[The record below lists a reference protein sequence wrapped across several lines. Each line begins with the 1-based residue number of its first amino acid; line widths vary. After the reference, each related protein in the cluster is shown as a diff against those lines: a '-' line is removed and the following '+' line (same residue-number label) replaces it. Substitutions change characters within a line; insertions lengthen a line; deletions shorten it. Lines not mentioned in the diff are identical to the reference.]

1 MASPTPEELKNP
13 ARERSLFST
22 RAWVAAG
29 FVLVLLGILAGRAA
43 YLQIHK
49 YQHFATRSQD
59 NRVRVVAVPP
69 PRGLIYDRN
78 GLPLAVNL
86 PSYRLEVTPSEVGR
100 RLDAAG
106 WDALL
111 DRIGRWIEITEA
123 DRRRFHAERGR
134 KRPFQPITLRFN
146 LSDEEVARFAVHQYA
161 FPGVQVVAR
170 PGRYYPRGG
179 AAVHSVGYV
188 GRISEK
194 ELKSLEDPE
203 NYSGSSHIGKTGV
216 ERHYESWLHGRVG
229 LQHVEINAQGRA
241 LRILDEEPPEPGVD
255 LLLSLDMGL
264 QAVAEQALGD
274 HTGAVVAIDPHT
286 GDVLALVSKPTYDPN
301 PFVNG
306 IGAKAYRALLTDPD
320 RPLFNRAL
328 TGRYPPGSTIKPF
341 MGLAG
346 LELGVTTP
354 EKTLWAGPYYK
365 LPNSERKYR
374 DWKRGGHGRVNL
386 HKSIV
391 QSCDVYFYDL
401 AYRMGIDRIHGFLS
415 RFGFGQRLGIDA
427 TGESPGLLPSRTWKK
442 GRHGVAWFP
451 GDTVNVGIGQGFLL
465 ATPLQLASAT
475 ATIAMRG
482 KRFRPRLVRAVRRP
496 GASRFEP
503 LPPQA
508 LPPVV
513 LRNPAW
519 WDVVIEAMKD
529 VTRKRNGTA
538 WRIGRDAPYAIA
550 AKTGTAQVFGLK
562 EGQKYDAKKLHRK
575 LHDHALFIAF
585 APADDPQIAV
595 AVVVEHG
602 GHGGSAAGP
611 VARAVMDYHILGRAP
626 EPRAPE
632 EGDGRS
638 LVVRR

>member
-1 MASPTPEELKNP
+1 MPATPPEELKNP
-13 ARERSLFST
+13 AEERALF
-22 RAWVAAG
+22 RARAGVAAA
-29 FVLVLLGILAGRAA
+29 LVVAALAGVAGRAA

-78 GLPLAVNL
+78 GVAVAVNL
-86 PSYRLEVTPSEVGR
+86 PSYRLELTPSEVGR
-100 RLDAAG
+100 RMDAAR
-106 WDALL
+106 WNALL
-111 DRIGRWIEITEA
+111 DRLSQWVEIPEA
-123 DRRRFHAERGR
+123 DRERFHRERLR

-170 PGRYYPRGG
+170 LGRHYPRAG
-179 AAVHSVGYV
+179 ATVHSVGYV

-194 ELKSLEDPE
+194 ELQALEEPQ

-216 ERHYESWLHGRVG
+216 EKYHEALLHGRAG
-229 LQHVEINAQGRA
+229 LQHVEINAQGRV
-241 LRILDEEPPEPGVD
+241 LRVLDEEPPEPGAD

-264 QAVAEQALGD
+264 QAVAEQALGA
-274 HTGAVVAIDPHT
+274 HTGAVVAIEPFT

-301 PFVNG
+301 AFVNG
-306 IGAKAYRALLTDPD
+306 ISAQAYRALLTDPD

-328 TGRYPPGSTIKPF
+328 AGRYPPGSTIKPF

-346 LELGVTTP
+346 LQMGVVTP
-354 EKTLWAGPYYK
+354 EKTIWAGPYFK
-365 LPNSERKYR
+365 LPNSKRKYR
-374 DWKRGGHGRVNL
+374 DWKRGGHGKVNL

-401 AYRMGIDRIHGFLS
+401 AYRMGIDRIHDFLLA
-415 RFGFGQRLGIDA
+415 FGFGHRLGIDA
-427 TGESPGLLPSRTWKK
+427 TGESPGLLPSRSWKQ
-442 GRHGVAWFP
+442 GARGVAWFP

-465 ATPLQLASAT
+465 ATPLQLASAA
-475 ATIAMRG
+475 ATIATRG

-496 GASRFEP
+496 GSSEFEPLAPEP
-503 LPPQA
+503 LPPVM
-508 LPPVV
+508 LRDPVY
-513 LRNPAW
+513 
-519 WDVVIEAMKD
+519 WDVIIEAMKD

-538 WRIGRDAPYAIA
+538 WRIGRDAPYTIA

-562 EGQKYDAKKLHRK
+562 ENQKYDPSKLHRR

-585 APADDPQIAV
+585 APAEDPQIAV

-611 VARAVMDYHILGRAP
+611 VARAVMDYHLLGRLPAP
-626 EPRAPE
+626 AAPAGE
-632 EGDGRS
+632 A
-638 LVVRR
+638 VVARR